1 MMPYRAIAGCS
12 PSAAKAVMPRC
23 ISVGLLASRCVG
35 IPTRSIVIRIKL
47 WSRHRQT
54 SPVQIDQSAG
64 LIGSDHLAHAEVG
77 LLYRLHR
84 RQAFFLGVVI
94 GVRTEHQPRLA
105 VGLDLRNSA
114 ALEFLRV
121 AATGARHFSLIS
133 EAGLDQQLPGVRLF
147 LWIDPRHDR
156 ALIDGAEKGARVD
169 VVRHHDLAGGDGYP

>member
-1 MMPYRAIAGCS
+1 MLYQLSLGA
-12 PSAAKAVMPRC
+12 
-23 ISVGLLASRCVG
+23 LLAVRAAMGASSARLLVVRIG
-35 IPTRSIVIRIKL
+35 ASSVVIRL
-47 WSRHRQT
+47 E
-54 SPVQIDQSAG
+54 PGPGDFQIATVLVHQLPG
-64 LIGSDHLAHAEVG
+64 LGGSNHLAHAEVG

-84 RQAFFLGVVI
+84 RQAFFLGIVI
-94 GVRTEHQPRLA
+94 GVRTEHQARLA